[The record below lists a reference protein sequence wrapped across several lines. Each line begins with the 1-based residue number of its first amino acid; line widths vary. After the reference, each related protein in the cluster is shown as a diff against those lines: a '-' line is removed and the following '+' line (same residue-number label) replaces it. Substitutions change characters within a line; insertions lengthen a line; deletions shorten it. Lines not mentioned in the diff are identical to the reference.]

1 MCASYIY
8 FNVMAMPLT
17 RAQIGATRAIPKTS
31 SVAFAFD
38 SRVALLA
45 GKTCP
50 ASLAVLYKASN
61 TTHFR

>member
-31 SVAFAFD
+31 SVAFA
-38 SRVALLA
+38 VALLA
-45 GKTCP
+45 GKT
-50 ASLAVLYKASN
+50 ARLALLSYKASN